1 MSSMNWH
8 LSLLALIFNNYS
20 NPNTDLPTFSMDILK
35 SAKYHYEA
43 LAQEREIRVLV
54 LEPGRADDYL
64 KCHLKH
70 VSLDDPLP
78 YEALSYFW
86 GDPNKKDQIHC
97 GNGTLSVTINLH
109 SALRHIRA
117 EETERVVW
125 ADAVCEIVIRI

>member
-1 MSSMNWH
+1 
-8 LSLLALIFNNYS
+8 
-20 NPNTDLPTFSMDILK
+20 MDILK

-54 LEPGRADDYL
+54 LELGRADDYL

-97 GNGTLSVTINLH
+97 GNGTLLVTINLH
-109 SALRHIRA
+109 SALRHFAPRRPS
-117 EETERVVW
+117 ESYGLMLFVRSSFTVRVGLY
-125 ADAVCEIVIRI
+125 